1 MSQYD
6 IVIIGSGPSSCF
18 MAHYLLNFYSKY
30 KICLITSKMVP
41 FHCTYGL
48 FEKQV
53 KNSWLWKDS
62 NYRSVFLKGLECDL
76 HCPNNDNKP
85 NEQANPELPEGLQGF
100 DNILENTSI
109 GKIAKEITEEI
120 DIESMANDGDI
131 SQLFNPE
138 NMSKIFSSIN
148 SKITNN
154 ENFSQEA
161 LQSEAQGICGNMK
174 DNPLFSQLMGG
185 IMGGMQMPQPAR
197 PQTPSNTRNI
207 NVDKSHDPN
216 KTKARLQKKLDKK
229 IKIEKLDEK

>member
-1 MSQYD
+1 MDD
-6 IVIIGSGPSSCF
+6 IEEHKKIDRKV
-18 MAHYLLNFYSKY
+18 AKDLDNY
-30 KICLITSKMVP
+30 KKINED
-41 FHCTYGL
+41 F
-48 FEKQV
+48 
-53 KNSWLWKDS
+53 
-62 NYRSVFLKGLECDL
+62 
-76 HCPNNDNKP
+76 NNDNKP